1 MMHFLT
7 DQDVYQMTI
16 DFLIE
21 LGHSV
26 ITVRKIGMHKASDH
40 ELLKKAKE
48 MNRIFITRDKDF
60 GTLVFLEKTLS
71 SGVILLRG
79 KPTSINK
86 IHKELERVLRAHSET
101 ELHHYFC
108 VVEPNRYR
116 VRHIG

>member
-7 DQDVYQMTI
+7 DQDVYQMKI

-26 ITVRKIGMHKASDH
+26 VAVREIGMHKTSDH
-40 ELLKKAKE
+40 ELLKKAKK

-60 GTLVFLEKTLS
+60 GALIFLEKTSS

-86 IHKELERVLRAHSET
+86 IHRELERIFRAYSET
-101 ELHHYFC
+101 EFLLSYKI
-108 VVEPNRYR
+108 VL
-116 VRHIG
+116 

>member
-16 DFLIE
+16 DFLVE

-26 ITVRKIGMHKASDH
+26 VAVREIGMHRASDH
-40 ELLKKAKE
+40 ELLKKAKK

-60 GTLVFLEKTLS
+60 GALVFLEKTSS

-86 IHKELERVLRAHSET
+86 IHKELERIFRAYPET
-101 ELHHYFC
+101 EFLLSYKI
-108 VVEPNRYR
+108 VL
-116 VRHIG
+116 